1 MATEGEIQKE
11 AVFHKRSYESFIS
24 LMKWGGGISLL
35 VAMIWVIFIGQ

>member
-1 MATEGEIQKE
+1 MASEGEAQKE
-11 AVFHKRSYESFIS
+11 VVFHRRSYEGFVS